1 MTLYKN
7 EHHSQRHINMDG
19 ESKPSRPRPG
29 EKRSATNLY
38 GSSFDSD
45 GNYYRDDSCVRIY
58 DNPRVLHPTRPAPP
72 VKAPRITDEAAKRSK
87 GSVSGSKPKS
97 KADDLQTIKKELT
110 QIKTQIDGLLE
121 SLDMMERKRKT
132 QTGTRKES
140 EERTAQSPENSAARD
155 HEDRT
160 EKEEGETEGE
170 DTLENNTDDSDTEV
184 MAQYVLRHE

>member
-38 GSSFDSD
+38 G
-45 GNYYRDDSCVRIY
+45 IY

-170 DTLENNTDDSDTEV
+170 DTLENNTDDSDTE
-184 MAQYVLRHE
+184 MNNQISEGEGSY